1 MVTHDQRF
9 AACYLAGLLVGG
21 LCAHV
26 LPWWMS
32 GSPGWTLLIA
42 TVLVSAWR
50 RPVDTMPTRCVGF
63 GLFFGAMSGAAAV
76 DFAEVADAIT
86 WPGHD
91 SASAMSAA
99 VGVALASAI
108 GLFAG
113 PRCQS
118 RYRPCN
124 TSNPATFGLLLYIT
138 TVVIGYAPLLAE
150 VMQ

>member
-9 AACYLAGLLVGG
+9 AACYLGGLLVGG

-32 GSPGWTLLIA
+32 GSPGWAMLITA
-42 TVLVSAWR
+42 SIITAWR
-50 RPVDTMPTRCVGF
+50 RPVDMRPTLCVGY

-91 SASAMSAA
+91 SAAAMSAA
-99 VGVALASAI
+99 VGVALAGAI
-108 GLFAG
+108 GLFDDH
-113 PRCQS
+113 RCPQ
-118 RYRPCN
+118 R
-124 TSNPATFGLLLYIT
+124 NPAIIGLWLYMI

-150 VMQ
+150 VVR